1 MRVVDRMEG
10 AEVGALLLLRGW
22 PAVVSSLAAADLLL
36 PMVPA
41 LVVVA
46 APPSLAALAASAVA
60 RLAAL
65 VPAVVL
71 VAACA
76 PAELPVKTNR
86 RRPNR
91 RPTTRTMQQQRA
103 YLQGSRLASVR
114 PLPALASVIPNRP
127 NCRRPIRRQQQ
138 ALERVTASRLS
149 QAAGVAS
156 AQSLSA
162 RPGRRAAPP
171 PSPPSD
177 RPQRHPTRCS
187 PCDARYPAPSR
198 RRSSPFPPRS

>member
-1 MRVVDRMEG
+1 MAGRQAAEMRVVDRMEG
-10 AEVGALLLLRGW
+10 AEVGALLLLLRGW
-22 PAVVSSLAAADLLL
+22 PAVVSSLAAADLAS

-60 RLAAL
+60 LLAAL

-103 YLQGSRLASVR
+103 YLQA
-114 PLPALASVIPNRP
+114 
-127 NCRRPIRRQQQ
+127 
-138 ALERVTASRLS
+138 
-149 QAAGVAS
+149 
-156 AQSLSA
+156 
-162 RPGRRAAPP
+162 
-171 PSPPSD
+171 SPP
-177 RPQRHPTRCS
+177 
-187 PCDARYPAPSR
+187 A
-198 RRSSPFPPRS
+198 